1 MKTPRILPSGYGRE
15 ADHNMF
21 HGGTIFRDAAS
32 KYIFVKN
39 QVSLGAGE
47 TVAVK
52 REFEDWL
59 WGEARVFVKQY
70 HSDNDVFKA
79 EMFTD
84 SCKEDGQH
92 QSVSRVCALH

>member
-1 MKTPRILPSGYGRE
+1 MVKTPGKLPSGYGRE

-47 TVAVK
+47 TVAAK
-52 REFEDWL
+52 REF
-59 WGEARVFVKQY
+59 
-70 HSDNDVFKA
+70 
-79 EMFTD
+79 
-84 SCKEDGQH
+84 KE
-92 QSVSRVCALH
+92 